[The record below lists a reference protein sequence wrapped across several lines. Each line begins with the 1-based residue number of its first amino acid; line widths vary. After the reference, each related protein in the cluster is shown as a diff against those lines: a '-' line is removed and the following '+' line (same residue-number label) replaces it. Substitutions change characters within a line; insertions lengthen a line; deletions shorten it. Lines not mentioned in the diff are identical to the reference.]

1 MVNNEENVCV
11 WQQELKCLVLID
23 LMTNLLSDDIY
34 IEVPCNCVYIYYFNN
49 ETSHSDSCRQSRLF
63 PPLVQMQLTLTLF
76 RSLQFATVCLI

>member
-34 IEVPCNCVYIYYFNN
+34 IEVPCNCVYTIFII
-49 ETSHSDSCRQSRLF
+49 
-63 PPLVQMQLTLTLF
+63 LTMKRHIAIRVDKADCSPHWF
-76 RSLQFATVCLI
+76 KCS